1 MSSAAKAMRAVH
13 EADMGQPSRSHRFD
27 VAAARRRCLAYRR
40 RILDISQQVTALH
53 VAPAFSCLEMVDLI
67 YHGLMRRDPSRENPA
82 FADNF
87 LMSKGH
93 GCLSQY
99 VILEDLGVLP
109 KTDLDVY
116 CTPAG
121 RLGAHPDYGV
131 PGIEAS
137 TGSLGHGMGIATGMA
152 YADKIK
158 GEDRRTFVVLS
169 DGELQEGS
177 TWEAMMM
184 AANLG
189 LGNLIGFVDLN
200 DFGGLAR
207 MSEGHP
213 AFYPL
218 LDKVRAFGW
227 ESLEVNVHNAQ
238 AVYEGALRR
247 SGKQPFMV
255 IGKTVKG
262 KGVSFMEHVPIWH
275 YRSPTKEEYVKAIA
289 ELAEVAS

>member
-1 MSSAAKAMRAVH
+1 MIKT
-13 EADMGQPSRSHRFD
+13 FD
-27 VAAARRRCLAYRR
+27 VAAARRRCLFYRR
-40 RILDISQQVTALH
+40 RVLDISQQVTALH

-67 YHGLMRRDPSRENPA
+67 YHELMRHDPQHSNPKQ
-82 FADNF
+82 FLDGF

-99 VILEDLGVLP
+99 VILEDLGILS
-109 KTDLDVY
+109 KTDLDRY
-116 CTPAG
+116 CTPSG
-121 RLGAHPDYGV
+121 RLGAHPDFGV

-152 YADKIK
+152 YAEKLK
-158 GEDRRTFVVLS
+158 GADRRTHVVLS

-184 AANLG
+184 AANLD
-189 LGNLIGFVDLN
+189 LRNLIAFVDLN
-200 DFGGLAR
+200 DFGGLTR

-218 LDKVRAFGW
+218 LDKIRAFGW
-227 ESLEVNVHNAQ
+227 ESVEVNGHDAG
-238 AVYEGALRR
+238 AVYDAVMSR

-255 IGKTVKG
+255 VGKTVKG
-262 KGVSFMEHVPIWH
+262 KGVSFMEHVNIWH
-275 YRSPTKEEYVKAIA
+275 YRSPNKDEYAQAMAGLTEI
-289 ELAEVAS
+289 SS